1 MISSSVFFDSY
12 FISFSLF
19 NGPPILFS
27 IYFMNDC
34 NLISMPYISALGI
47 KFGTTE
53 KEKIFYEQYHRKNFD
68 KKCQSF

>member
-1 MISSSVFFDSY
+1 MISSSVFFDTY
-12 FISFSLF
+12 YPFQSLMAT
-19 NGPPILFS
+19 LFP

-53 KEKIFYEQYHRKNFD
+53 KEKIFYEQYFKKNFD
-68 KKCQSF
+68 KKRQSF